1 MNSFSGAVVVAGHIC
16 LDIIPAL
23 ATGAALE
30 PGRFVN
36 VGPATVT
43 TGGAV
48 ANTGLALHRLGTPVR
63 LVAKVGA
70 DRFGAII
77 LELLRAHEPML
88 VDNMIVDPTTAT
100 SYTLVI
106 EPPGVPRLFIHWEGH
121 NATFTAADVDAAA
134 LAGAALLH
142 FGYPSIM
149 RSFYVDGGVEAA
161 ILLRR
166 ARAAGLLTSLDVV
179 RPDADSEAG
188 LVDWDV
194 WCARVFPYVDIF
206 IPNLDEALF
215 FFDPPRVDVDIIQ
228 ADEGFLHTLAGRM
241 LDLGVAVVAIKLGAA
256 GLYLRT
262 TPDPAR
268 LPTLG
273 TAWVGRE
280 LRVPAFRVPVVGTT
294 GAGDCTIAGFL
305 AGLLRGLPPEQVAL
319 SAAAVGALNV
329 ESARNAEDIPSWETV
344 QSRIAA
350 GWEQVSLE
358 IALPGWH
365 REEAGVWY
373 KTDSA
378 IESQP

>member
-1 MNSFSGAVVVAGHIC
+1 LNSFSGAVVVAGHIC

-23 ATGAALE
+23 ETGAVLE

-70 DRFGAII
+70 DRFGVAI
-77 LELLRAHEPML
+77 LDLLRAHEPAL
-88 VDNMIVDPTTAT
+88 VDDMIVDPTTAT

-106 EPPGVPRLFIHWEGH
+106 EPPDVPRLFIHWEGH
-121 NATFTAADVDAAA
+121 NATFTATDVDATVF
-134 LAGAALLH
+134 AGAALLH

-149 RSFYVDGGVEAA
+149 RSFYADGGVEAA
-161 ILLRR
+161 TLLRR
-166 ARAAGLLTSLDVV
+166 ARVAGLLTSLDVV
-179 RPDADSEAG
+179 RPDSDSEAG
-188 LVDWDV
+188 LVDWDA
-194 WCARVFPYVDIF
+194 WCARVFPHVDIF

-215 FFDPPRVDVDIIQ
+215 FFDRSRAEADSTH
-228 ADEGFLHTLAGRM
+228 ADEGLLHTLAGRI

-268 LPTLG
+268 LPSLG
-273 TAWVGRE
+273 VAWVGRE

-305 AGLLRGLPPEQVAL
+305 AGLLRGLPPEQVML
-319 SAAAVGALNV
+319 SAAAVGAFNV
-329 ESARNAEDIPSWETV
+329 ESARNAEDIPPWEIV
-344 QSRIAA
+344 QARIAA
-350 GWEQVSLE
+350 GWDQISLE
-358 IALPGWH
+358 IAFPDWRRGI
-365 REEAGVWY
+365 AGIWY
-373 KTDSA
+373 KTDGA
-378 IESQP
+378 IEFQA